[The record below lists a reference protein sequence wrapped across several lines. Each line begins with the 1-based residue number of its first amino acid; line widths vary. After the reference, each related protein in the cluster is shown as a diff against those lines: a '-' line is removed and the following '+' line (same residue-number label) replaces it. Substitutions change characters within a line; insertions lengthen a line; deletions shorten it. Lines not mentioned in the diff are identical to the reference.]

1 MKFVVDENEIALL
14 VEPLRLLFPEHEW
27 FHVRELG
34 LIDMDDVD
42 VFYGLAKVNATA
54 LITRDV
60 AQLRRTDEWRT
71 LDTLGISLDR
81 PFRAEGLGIE
91 DGRPGNLQL
100 HIRDAP
106 RHRSNTSSV

>member
-71 LDTLGISLDR
+71 LDTLGIHWIGPSE
-81 PFRAEGLGIE
+81 P
-91 DGRPGNLQL
+91 
-100 HIRDAP
+100 
-106 RHRSNTSSV
+106 